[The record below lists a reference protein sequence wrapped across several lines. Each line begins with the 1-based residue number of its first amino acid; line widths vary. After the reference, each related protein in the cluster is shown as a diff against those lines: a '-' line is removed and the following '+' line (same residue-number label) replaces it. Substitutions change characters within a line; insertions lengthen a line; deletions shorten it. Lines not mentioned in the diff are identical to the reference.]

1 SSGSRL
7 PIFTDIFA
15 DIGDE
20 QSIEQSLSTFSSHM
34 TNIVDIVG
42 KAGPGKMV
50 LLDELGAGTDPTEG
64 AALAIA
70 ILEDLIGGGTTVL
83 ATTHYTELKK
93 YALSTEGVENA
104 SMEFNVETLS
114 PTYKLSIG
122 IPGKSNAF
130 EISGKLGLDREIIHE
145 ARRLLEGGDLA
156 FEEVL
161 TAIEK
166 DKKLAEAERDEAI
179 MLNIEMK
186 KQREQLE
193 KETRILEEK
202 REQML
207 NDAKEKA
214 RDIIADAKEVSR
226 EVQEEL
232 KELAKIE
239 SLGERNKKF
248 DENRKR
254 IKDAAG
260 RYKETFI
267 KEVNDNPVSVKE
279 IKIGD
284 RVKVLTL
291 GQNGEILTLP
301 DEKGDLTVKVGM
313 LKARVNVD
321 DLKLIKEGKRKLPKP
336 KANYGSLYKSKAQG
350 IAPTTNVQGQ
360 SLEDALDHVA
370 KYLDDVFMAGLDEV
384 TIIHGRGGGVL
395 MKGIREDLKK
405 NKHVSSFR
413 KGNYNEG
420 GDGVT
425 LVKLK

>member
-1 SSGSRL
+1 
-7 PIFTDIFA
+7 
-15 DIGDE
+15 
-20 QSIEQSLSTFSSHM
+20 
-34 TNIVDIVG
+34 
-42 KAGPGKMV
+42 
-50 LLDELGAGTDPTEG
+50 
-64 AALAIA
+64 
-70 ILEDLIGGGTTVL
+70 
-83 ATTHYTELKK
+83 
-93 YALSTEGVENA
+93 
-104 SMEFNVETLS
+104 
-114 PTYKLSIG
+114 
-122 IPGKSNAF
+122 
-130 EISGKLGLDREIIHE
+130 
-145 ARRLLEGGDLA
+145 
-156 FEEVL
+156 
-161 TAIEK
+161 
-166 DKKLAEAERDEAI
+166 
-179 MLNIEMK
+179 
-186 KQREQLE
+186 
-193 KETRILEEK
+193 
-202 REQML
+202 
-207 NDAKEKA
+207 
-214 RDIIADAKEVSR
+214 
-226 EVQEEL
+226 
-232 KELAKIE
+232 
-239 SLGERNKKF
+239 
-248 DENRKR
+248 
-254 IKDAAG
+254 G